1 MDNRRL
7 RSISIIITLL
17 VGNSVFMSLLGPSPF
32 YDSTYDAVINIFGRF
47 LGMFIC
53 EVGEGRYIIISY
65 TIIMLIAF
73 KLFPVP
79 KKLVDR
85 ESISTEHMEIQNE
98 ETGE

>member
-1 MDNRRL
+1 MDNKRL

-32 YDSTYDAVINIFGRF
+32 YDNTYDAVINIFGRF

-65 TIIMLIAF
+65 LIIVVIIL
-73 KLFPVP
+73 KLFPVS
-79 KKLVDR
+79 KENATDGNQAD
-85 ESISTEHMEIQNE
+85 E
-98 ETGE
+98 